1 MDAGRKKE
9 KIKIEKMKYL
19 LLVFLGFLLF
29 GAKCNYAIKA
39 NFLDYAFLGM
49 ICFAI
54 SVVFALVYEY
64 QKEKQN
70 EN

>member
-1 MDAGRKKE
+1 
-9 KIKIEKMKYL
+9 MKYL

-29 GAKCNYAIKA
+29 GAKCSYNA

-49 ICFAI
+49 VCFAI
-54 SVVFALVYEY
+54 SVVFALAYQY
-64 QKEKQN
+64 QKERQN